1 LSPSPSSNTS
11 VSRGYTAAL
20 ISALLLSTTA
30 ILIRILTQDHHLPAL
45 LLAFWRD
52 VMVAAVILLV
62 LLVVK
67 PSLLRLQAGN
77 LGYLIGYGL
86 VLALFNALW
95 TLSVAINGA
104 AISTV
109 LVYSSAAFTALLGR
123 WLLKESL
130 DWIKIVSV
138 VLTFAGC
145 FFVSGVLDQ
154 AELNANLGGL
164 LTGVLS
170 GLLYAIYSLMGRFA
184 SQRGINP
191 WTTLPY
197 IFAFASV
204 FLLGINVLGVGI
216 LPGAPASTVEIL
228 WQDGTL
234 AGWAI
239 LFALA
244 VGPTLLG
251 FATYLISLS
260 QLPSSVANLLMTSEP
275 VFTSIIAYFL
285 LAERLTP
292 SQIGGSLL
300 ILAGVVFMRIMEG
313 KRARLASQNE
323 EEVLP
328 AAD

>member
-1 LSPSPSSNTS
+1 MSPTPSSKSS

-30 ILIRILTQDHHLPAL
+30 ILIRILTQDYHMPAL
-45 LLAFWRD
+45 VLAFWRD
-52 VMVAAVILLV
+52 VMAAGAILLV
-62 LLVVK
+62 LLAVK
-67 PSLLRLQAGN
+67 PMLLKVTRSEV
-77 LGYLIGYGL
+77 GYLVLYGF
-86 VLALFNALW
+86 VLALFNASW
-95 TLSVAINGA
+95 TLSVALNGA

-123 WLLKESL
+123 WLLKEAL
-130 DWIKIVSV
+130 DWVKILAIL
-138 VLTFAGC
+138 LTFGGC
-145 FFVSGVLDQ
+145 FFVSGILDQ
-154 AELNANLGGL
+154 SQLSANLAGI

-184 SQRGINP
+184 SQRGLSP

-197 IFAFASV
+197 IFGFASL
-204 FLLGINVLGVGI
+204 FLLGINRVFVGTLPGTPATAAGI
-216 LPGAPASTVEIL
+216 LWKEGAM
-228 WQDGTL
+228 

-251 FATYLISLS
+251 FGTYLISLS
-260 QLPSSVANLLMTSEP
+260 HLPSSVANLLMTSEP
-275 VFTSIIAYFL
+275 VFTTITAYFL
-285 LAERLTP
+285 LGERMTP

-300 ILAGVVFMRIMEG
+300 ILTGVVFMRIMEG
-313 KRARLASQNE
+313 KRARAAANTK